1 MIDFFALFGLE
12 PRPVIDTA
20 VLSDL
25 FASKSKTAHLDRAAD
40 GDFATL
46 NEAFRTLSDPA
57 SRIWHLLALSGDE
70 RKHNSARAEV
80 SSWFG
85 PVADGLQRFDRI
97 LQTLAQETST
107 LLRAIKIRE
116 SQSLVADL
124 DKLSEELNRKK
135 EGLLQEMAKIDATW
149 SDAGEADRDS
159 LAQIACDLRFVQ
171 KWLAQIAERRLR
183 LACIAG

>member
-12 PRPVIDTA
+12 ARPVIDTA

-25 FASKSKTAHLDRAAD
+25 FASKSKTAHPDRAAG

-70 RKHNSARAEV
+70 RKLNSASAEV

-85 PVADGLQRFDRI
+85 PVAAGLQRFDKI
-97 LQTLAQETST
+97 LQPLSQETST
-107 LLRAIKIRE
+107 LLRAMRFGKVNPCWQIWTNYPKSLSAKKKDYCRRWHRSTRPGPMLARQIEIRWHR
-116 SQSLVADL
+116 S
-124 DKLSEELNRKK
+124 RP
-135 EGLLQEMAKIDATW
+135 I
-149 SDAGEADRDS
+149 
-159 LAQIACDLRFVQ
+159 CDLFRNGLPRSPKDGF
-171 KWLAQIAERRLR
+171 
-183 LACIAG
+183 G